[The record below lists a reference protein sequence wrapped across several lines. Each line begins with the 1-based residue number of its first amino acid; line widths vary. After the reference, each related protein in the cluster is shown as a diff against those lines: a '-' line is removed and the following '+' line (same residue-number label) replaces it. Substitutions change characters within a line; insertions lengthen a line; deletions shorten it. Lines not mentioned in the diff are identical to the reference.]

1 MRGSI
6 HQWLPGATTACR
18 LAVAL
23 TVCGACGGPEITDLG
38 PDSGPQP
45 PPRPEPAEPKPPSYP
60 QVGAIEGRIAFEST
74 RDGAPWIYVTT
85 SESLSV
91 RRLAVGQ
98 RPAISWDGSRVA
110 FELRP
115 FGTPPELHVINSDG
129 SGERVLGSGEAPS
142 WSPDGKRIV
151 FARRGEYPGGLY
163 IVNADGGV
171 PALVLADEFEAPD
184 HWLHWPAWS
193 PDGRRIAFT
202 HGGTTDW
209 YSYADPVVIYL
220 MNADGSAARS
230 LTGIPSNWEE
240 EAVWSPDGSRILF
253 MSSFQL
259 VSTDTAGKGLRVHG
273 SGFAPDWSPD
283 GRLVS
288 YYRPTIPPTAD
299 ARVRMRT
306 FIATEDGKELQLI
319 PEALSAH
326 HPYSDLHASWSRAR
340 Q

>member
-1 MRGSI
+1 MRGNI
-6 HQWLPGATTACR
+6 HQWLPGATTVSR
-18 LAVAL
+18 LAVVL
-23 TVCGACGGPEITDLG
+23 TVCGACGASDITDLG
-38 PDSGPQP
+38 PGSGSKAPVLP
-45 PPRPEPAEPKPPSYP
+45 TPEEPTPPSYP
-60 QVGAIEGRIAFEST
+60 QVRAIEGRIAFEST
-74 RDGAPWIYVTT
+74 RDGASWIYVTT

-91 RRLAVGQ
+91 RRLAKGQ

-110 FELRP
+110 FEVWTNGP
-115 FGTPPELHVINSDG
+115 TELHVINTDG
-129 SGERVLGSGEAPS
+129 SGERVLALGEAPA

-151 FARRGEYPGGLY
+151 FARRGQYPGGLY
-163 IVNADGGV
+163 IVNADGGI
-171 PALVLADEFEAPD
+171 PALVLADEFEARD

-209 YSYADPVVIYL
+209 YSYADPVVIYV

-253 MSSFQL
+253 MSSFLL
-259 VSTDTAGKGLRVHG
+259 VSTDTAGKGMRVHG

-288 YYRPTIPPTAD
+288 YYRHTIPPVSD
-299 ARVRMRT
+299 GPVRMRIFVT
-306 FIATEDGKELQLI
+306 TEDGRELQLI
-319 PEALSAH
+319 PEAASEH
-326 HPYSDLHASWSRAR
+326 HPYSDLHASWSRVR
-340 Q
+340 R